1 MAATRIEGHK
11 PLPRS
16 ESLQKMLDLEKQYK
30 LARLQ
35 RTQTSP
41 TPDASA
47 MSSFQP
53 QIWPPVPIQTRR
65 RDSRE
70 SLYQQHQQHQQH
82 QQQLDQITT
91 AVRRSGP
98 ASPLSITIPSP
109 TDAGEKGQLSQKSHR
124 PSTRN
129 MAADSDAKP
138 ASEENSGDT
147 TPREM
152 SVEFSTQTKNG
163 THFEDDDDEGSES
176 DQSSICQ
183 SPSWEGYGQKKKS
196 KEKKLKAEM
205 KRKEKERMD
214 QELRAASKKRASN
227 RLYKSP
233 PLDSPDLNGHR
244 PSSSASSRLNSSHGL
259 GTKSGRFTPSSN
271 QGLIPEVWGMAMGSS
286 LSIPKSRPG
295 YPRSQSAA
303 GSYNDQDA
311 SRGPAVTMAQIQQQN
326 ASGNKKS
333 TTTSEDRPTSSSDK
347 VSYPPTSSRSHGLRS
362 ILPTSHSRQN
372 SASTITPVPSKPEDL
387 PTSTNNNSNGNR
399 LYLTKNVS
407 DQSLNHTSEKA
418 ERGRQLVDPAGSG
431 SGSGSGGGSYV
442 RKARAQ
448 SIERSIKG
456 FMQEAALSDPN
467 LLNGPNRTQF
477 AYLGAPQ
484 QHQQQS
490 NGDRPSSSQS
500 KITKPFGASNGVN
513 GVNGTATAVDQQNK
527 KSQQQPQQPSRPQQQ
542 HPLKQHQPPKQ
553 AAPQKQQQDASP
565 PVSDKTKTQSPE
577 KDGESNTDYI
587 NFVSKPYSPPS
598 LELATPTSG
607 IFSSIKS
614 RIGRRSS
621 TSSGSTSNTNN
632 TGRSFKE
639 RAMGAIYSQA
649 HSNINSVA
657 VVIPISQ
664 PPSRKHSQNSA
675 QTTAAS
681 SIVSSTKNE
690 ASSSASSSGST
701 SLQIPQRDIRR
712 LPKPARVLGEINQ
725 ETMSQG
731 PPARSRPSEGSST
744 SSYHDDSSIPP
755 SPASTPDTSRPQS
768 AKGLSATIEEIQI
781 GSPGM
786 FKASQ
791 EDLTMTTPQNS
802 EQTQTTT
809 TKEAQTQD
817 TLPNRPASRTES
829 VRDVTV
835 DRPQSKGRLLD
846 DLERPISRGRLLEN
860 IERPGSRTRVRE
872 EPRQTRPNGHTEQ
885 PITETHDEDIMLDST
900 PNLSEGL
907 GILDEAWSQSTVTP
921 DNDAQSFVTTLTNQK
936 SGTSLKSQFGNLKE
950 AALLAEAQNSLG
962 VHPALINHEHEP
974 APPAYNHTL
983 QEVDESEFLDGN
995 NGVEEQLQPSPEKTL
1010 QRNSFRK
1017 AEKRT
1022 SKQAKHMSV
1031 VNEEPRLADDGGHH
1045 NQRASSPT
1053 PVGSDPRKTST
1064 DVSFLPPLRHEA
1076 FIPPKSKARN
1086 SAPPTKH
1093 VDHEAQ
1099 LTSQQDTAALA
1110 SPVPTTATT
1119 AAPEQA
1125 APPSSASGRSSPS
1138 AMYLQEAR
1146 RSAPLVSSPLS
1157 NVIRSAKANMSTPS
1171 LTRPPLKTS
1180 ASFSSGQHLA
1190 HTGTTF
1196 LPLPP
1201 TTTTSSGSSGKSPTS
1216 PRFRIPAHE
1225 PEQLAKQTPQSK
1237 PMAKMLVEC
1246 CNCKFFHDM
1255 PSRVYECMAQPDA
1268 VVTDRDLGVSGA
1280 ITTMVKCPWCSHN
1293 MSTQCCAGY
1302 AAVVYLKERLH

>member
-1 MAATRIEGHK
+1 
-11 PLPRS
+11 
-16 ESLQKMLDLEKQYK
+16 
-30 LARLQ
+30 
-35 RTQTSP
+35 
-41 TPDASA
+41 
-47 MSSFQP
+47 MSFPP
-53 QIWPPVPIQTRR
+53 QIRPPVPIQTRR

-70 SLYQQHQQHQQH
+70 SLYQQHQQHKEQF
-82 QQQLDQITT
+82 DQIST

-109 TDAGEKGQLSQKSHR
+109 TDAGEKGQLSQDSQR
-124 PSTRN
+124 PSTRI
-129 MAADSDAKP
+129 MAADSDEKP
-138 ASEENSGDT
+138 TGVKDHGDT
-147 TPREM
+147 TPREK
-152 SVEFSTQTKNG
+152 SVEFSTQGKNG
-163 THFEDDDDEGSES
+163 GYFEDDDEGAES

-183 SPSWEGYGQKKKS
+183 SPSWEGYGQKKKD
-196 KEKKLKAEM
+196 KKKKQEAELR
-205 KRKEKERMD
+205 KKEKERID

-233 PLDSPDLNGHR
+233 PPDSPDLNGLRDR
-244 PSSSASSRLNSSHGL
+244 PSSSASSRLDSTNGL
-259 GTKSGRFTPSSN
+259 STKSGRYTPSSH
-271 QGLIPEVWGMAMGSS
+271 QSLIPEVWGVAMGVG
-286 LSIPKSRPG
+286 LNIPKPRPSYSRAT
-295 YPRSQSAA
+295 SAA
-303 GSYNDQDA
+303 GSTADQDA
-311 SRGPAVTMAQIQQQN
+311 SRGPALTMAQIQQQN
-326 ASGNKKS
+326 ASGNGKPS
-333 TTTSEDRPTSSSDK
+333 AADERPTSANEK
-347 VSYPPTSSRSHGLRS
+347 VSYPPTSSRSHALRN

-372 SASTITPVPSKPEDL
+372 SASTITQVPSKPEDL
-387 PTSTNNNSNGNR
+387 SSSSKSSNRLYSTNNM
-399 LYLTKNVS
+399 S
-407 DQSLNHTSEKA
+407 DQSLNHSTEHV
-418 ERGRQLVDPAGSG
+418 ERGRQLVDPAGS
-431 SGSGSGGGSYV
+431 GSYV

-477 AYLGAPQ
+477 AYLEAPQ
-484 QHQQQS
+484 PHPQS
-490 NGDRPSSSQS
+490 NGHRPSSSQS
-500 KITKPFGASNGVN
+500 RITQPFGETNSVN
-513 GVNGTATAVDQQNK
+513 GVNGTAVAARLGKQKQL
-527 KSQQQPQQPSRPQQQ
+527 QQPQQTSRHQQQ
-542 HPLKQHQPPKQ
+542 HPLQQHQPPKHSGQ
-553 AAPQKQQQDASP
+553 QKQQNGIPS
-565 PVSDKTKTQSPE
+565 VSVKNQSQFPE
-577 KDGESNTDYI
+577 KDGDSNTDYI
-587 NFVSKPYSPPS
+587 SFVTKPYSPPS
-598 LELATPTSG
+598 LDLATPTSG

-621 TSSGSTSNTNN
+621 TSSGSTSNTN

-639 RAMGAIYSQA
+639 RAMGAMHLQSHNSTLGA
-649 HSNINSVA
+649 ASNTA
-657 VVIPISQ
+657 PASQ
-664 PPSRKHSQNSA
+664 PPSRMHSQNSS
-675 QTTAAS
+675 QTATS
-681 SIVSSTKNE
+681 SIVSSSKND
-690 ASSSASSSGST
+690 SSSVSY
-701 SLQIPQRDIRR
+701 SLPIPHRDTRR

-781 GSPGM
+781 GSPDM

-791 EDLTMTTPQNS
+791 EDLTMTKPQHYDQS
-802 EQTQTTT
+802 QTA
-809 TKEAQTQD
+809 TKEATAPLADLKTDASSIRTDQE
-817 TLPNRPASRTES
+817 TLPKRPASRTES
-829 VRDVTV
+829 VRDITV
-835 DRPQSKGRLLD
+835 DRPRSKGRLLD

-860 IERPGSRTRVRE
+860 VERPGSRARVPDE
-872 EPRQTRPNGHTEQ
+872 VKQTQQNGHSGQVSVEM
-885 PITETHDEDIMLDST
+885 PDEDIMLDST

-936 SGTSLKSQFGNLKE
+936 SGASLKSQFGNLKE
-950 AALLAEAQNSLG
+950 AAMFAEAQNSLG
-962 VHPALINHEHEP
+962 VHPALINQEHEAI
-974 APPAYNHTL
+974 APPAYNHIL
-983 QEVDESEFLDGN
+983 QEVDKTEFMEGN
-995 NGVEEQLQPSPEKTL
+995 SAFEEQLQPSPEKTL
-1010 QRNSFRK
+1010 QRSSFRK
-1017 AEKRT
+1017 TEKRT
-1022 SKQAKHMSV
+1022 SKQTKHMSV
-1031 VNEEPRLADDGGHH
+1031 VSEEPRLADDSAHGAQVQRNPHH
-1045 NQRASSPT
+1045 DQRASSPT
-1053 PVGSDPRKTST
+1053 PVGSDPRKTSI

-1086 SAPPTKH
+1086 SAPPPKTG
-1093 VDHEAQ
+1093 DYDGQ
-1099 LTSQQDTAALA
+1099 TLPQND
-1110 SPVPTTATT
+1110 TTAFVSPIPPATV
-1119 AAPEQA
+1119 PEQA
-1125 APPSSASGRSSPS
+1125 PPSGRSSPS

-1171 LTRPPLKTS
+1171 LARPGLKTS
-1180 ASFSSGQHLA
+1180 ASFSSGQHLPP
-1190 HTGTTF
+1190 TGTTF

-1201 TTTTSSGSSGKSPTS
+1201 PPVNSSDAPISGKPSTS

-1225 PEQLAKQTPQSK
+1225 PEQLAKQTAQSK